1 MTKTTPKYRNA
12 ATGETWTGRGLQPK
26 WVRAALEAGATLADL
41 EAGAAPQA
49 PAHPP
54 IDLAA
59 TLVRDDCGYGALP
72 GLLVDVDVMVPA
84 AQLDTVRAQCAAQG
98 LELVITTLSA
108 AVEAGEA
115 TNETLAEYLDNDDA
129 RGWAPVA
136 PDEHE
141 GWILL
146 AILALDA
153 AVADASALWARIVA
167 QQAEAEP
174 DSKDEDPDPLLT
186 EARALAQT
194 TPVLSISFVQRAL
207 RIGYNRAA
215 RLLDQLQIEGL
226 VTHQGVTTQGEAAIA
241 EPTVAADTESCAN
254 AFLLGNLMDAALKHF
269 KPLAVPWGQ
278 LKEAEQA
285 RIKKRLSEDMT
296 AAVKAVITAIASNQR
311 VTFRAEVA
319 QVQFKGG
326 SEIVAQMKLMNSPEA
341 HALADAAGGYVTVV
355 IEDSEELLAI
365 PDSALQGEPDQRP
378 LFDASVAGTS
388 GDVDPEAS

>member
-41 EAGAAPQA
+41 EAGAAPKA

-59 TLVRDDCGYGALP
+59 TLTRDDCGYGALP
-72 GLLVDVDVMVPA
+72 GLLVDASQQVHEGRLRA
-84 AQLDTVRAQCAAQG
+84 IEAQARDQG
-98 LELVITTLSA
+98 LIVDLSSLGDE
-108 AVEAGEA
+108 VKAGRVPQSTMDA
-115 TNETLAEYLDNDDA
+115 YLETDDLRDWTPA
-129 RGWAPVA
+129 A
-136 PDEHE
+136 PDERP

-146 AILALDA
+146 AVLAAEPTIGDA
-153 AVADASALWARIVA
+153 YAVWARPA
-167 QQAEAEP
+167 G
-174 DSKDEDPDPLLT
+174 PDPLID
-186 EARALAQT
+186 EARELVAKHE
-194 TPVLSISFVQRAL
+194 
-207 RIGYNRAA
+207 AA
-215 RLLDQLQIEGL
+215 IA
-226 VTHQGVTTQGEAAIA
+226 AAIA
-241 EPTVAADTESCAN
+241 EPTVEADTESCAN

>member
-1 MTKTTPKYRNA
+1 MTKITPKFRNA

-41 EAGAAPQA
+41 EAGAAPKA
-49 PAHPP
+49 PSHPP

-59 TLVRDDCGYGALP
+59 PLVRDDCGYGALP
-72 GLLVDVDVMVPA
+72 GLLVDVGVMV
-84 AQLDTVRAQCAAQG
+84 AQTTLDMVRAQCAAQG

-115 TNETLAEYLDNDDA
+115 TNEALTEYLDNDDA
-129 RGWAPVA
+129 RGWTPVA
-136 PDEHE
+136 PDERP

-174 DSKDEDPDPLLT
+174 DSKGEDPDPLLT
-186 EARALAQT
+186 EARALAKT
-194 TPVLSISFVQRAL
+194 TPALSISFVQRAL

-215 RLLDQLQIEGL
+215 RLLEQLQIEGL

-241 EPTVAADTESCAN
+241 EPTVAADAESCAA
-254 AFLLGNLMDAALKHF
+254 AFMVGNLIAAATRHF
-269 KPLAVPWGQ
+269 KPLAVPWSG
-278 LKEAEQA
+278 LSEQEQT
-285 RIKKRLSEDMT
+285 RLLKRLADDVTET
-296 AAVKAVITAIASNQR
+296 VKKAIIAIASNQR

-378 LFDASVAGTS
+378 LFDASVEGTS